1 MLSLVPQSA
10 QMSKSQNRP
19 RRKASKKQIDVP
31 PNQLVYRGPSRLP
44 SEAAQNDVA
53 VVQINNSGTIT
64 TSAGGQVATVFDSY
78 SQASTPTDWTQLAQ
92 LYTEFRILSME
103 VEFAPWNKYNQPTT
117 NVLPPV
123 FSVIDRANNTP
134 LGSVA
139 QAIAYTSSKIH
150 EPSTHFI
157 RTVKMNGS
165 GEADWT
171 PVGSTPPT
179 DDRMYLK
186 LYCTG
191 ASNSINLYDFFTK
204 VIVQFR
210 GRQ

>member
-1 MLSLVPQSA
+1 MLSLVPSDFR
-10 QMSKSQNRP
+10 MSKSQKKP
-19 RRKASKKQIDVP
+19 KSKASKKQVAVAP
-31 PNQLVYRGPSRLP
+31 TALVYRGPSRLP
-44 SEAAQNDVA
+44 GEAAQNDAV
-53 VVQINNSGTIT
+53 VVQINNTGTLAA
-64 TSAGGQVATVFDSY
+64 SAGGQLATVFDSY
-78 SQASTPTDWTQLAQ
+78 TQASTPTDWSQFAQ

-117 NVLPPV
+117 NVLPPLY
-123 FSVIDRANNTP
+123 SVIDRANNTA
-134 LGSVA
+134 LGSLA
-139 QAIAYTSSKIH
+139 QAAAYTSCKMH

-157 RTVKMNGS
+157 RTVKMQGA

-171 PVGSTPPT
+171 PVGSSPPT

-186 LYCTG
+186 LYLTG
-191 ASNSINLYDFFTK
+191 STASINLYDFFTK